1 MTDRE
6 RLSDALRAFGGS
18 CGLPGLD
25 FDEDGVSG
33 IEVGDNKVTFFLCE
47 APVPHVLITT
57 LITRLDPGDVLSP
70 RILMRT
76 NFASWLSGAMTVGL
90 DDDGAVVGAA
100 TVPAVA
106 ANGETLTEFVRELVS
121 VAEKTRQ
128 ALLQADPGTQT
139 PVTIDHAST
148 PMA

>member
-1 MTDRE
+1 MTDTDRA
-6 RLSDALRAFGGS
+6 SDALRAFGEA
-18 CGLPGLD
+18 CGLLGLD
-25 FDEDGVSG
+25 FDEDGVAG
-33 IEVGDNKVTFFLCE
+33 LEVGDNQVTFFLRE
-47 APVPHVLITT
+47 TPVPHILIMT
-57 LITRLDPGDVLSP
+57 LITRLDPGDVSSP

-76 NFASWLSGAMTVGL
+76 NFASWFSGAMTVGL

-100 TVPAVA
+100 TVPTVA
-106 ANGETLTEFVRELVS
+106 ANGETLAEFVRGLVS

-128 ALLQADPGTQT
+128 ALHQPDPGTQT